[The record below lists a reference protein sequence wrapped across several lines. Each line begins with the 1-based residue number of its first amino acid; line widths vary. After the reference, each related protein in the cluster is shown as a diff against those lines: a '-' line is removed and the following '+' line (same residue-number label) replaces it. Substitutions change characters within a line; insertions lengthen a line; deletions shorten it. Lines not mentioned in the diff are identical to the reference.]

1 MCDYDFIF
9 EFLVIGDCNVGKSSF
24 VYQYCENFKTK
35 IRSRER
41 GDGNTFIPKLIRV
54 DDKNC
59 FLKFVKYYKRVNCL
73 PNYRFINIADCIFI
87 LFDVCNRESFDNVGH
102 YYNEIL
108 KYSSE
113 NLLITLIGCKADLLN
128 REVDQNEALEFS
140 KKHNIPYFEVN
151 NFSPS
156 EIEKNVYQQIS
167 QTILPELVNINSTTQ
182 PITENQHPPTKPH
195 SPPIK
200 NSFFKFWIKNK

>member
-9 EFLVIGDCNVGKSSF
+9 EFLVIGDCHVGKSSF
-24 VYQYCENFKTK
+24 IYQYCENYKTK

-41 GDGNTFIPKLIRV
+41 GDGNTFLSKLIRV

-59 FLKFVKYYKRVNCL
+59 FLKVVKYYKRVNCL

-87 LFDVCNRESFDNVGH
+87 LFDVGNRESFDNVGH

-108 KYSSE
+108 KYSNE

-128 REVDQNEALEFS
+128 RVVDQNEALEFS
-140 KKHNIPYFEVN
+140 KKYGIPYFEVN

-156 EIEKNVYQQIS
+156 EIEKNVYHQIS
-167 QTILPELVNINSTTQ
+167 QTILPELVNINSITQ
-182 PITENQHPPTKPH
+182 PITENSHSQTKPH